1 MPEIDDNGPDDQD
14 FSEVFDED
22 NFDEADAGAP
32 TNEFKTFEELPEV
45 MDVTRAAGDAD
56 DEDSEEDLETID
68 DADLDIDDDL
78 TASGVEPESDPLY
91 GVDSPRI
98 SEIDAGGGD
107 LRTHDEVEL
116 VYAGLME
123 DVRGAQASAAHW
135 EARTLSDADIAD
147 LGYGPDGDAAPA
159 GGDKA

>member
-22 NFDEADAGAP
+22 NFDEADGGAP

-45 MDVTRAAGDAD
+45 LDVTRAVGDAD
-56 DEDSEEDLETID
+56 DEDSEEDVETLD
-68 DADLDIDDDL
+68 EGDLDIDDEL
-78 TASGVEPESDPLY
+78 TATGVEPEADPLY
-91 GVDSPRI
+91 GVDSPRVA
-98 SEIDAGGGD
+98 EIDAGGGD

-135 EARTLSDADIAD
+135 EAKRLSDDDIAD
-147 LGYGPDGDAAPA
+147 LGYGPDGDEDHPSS
-159 GGDKA
+159 